1 MFQTTNQISIET
13 LLWIPREKT
22 PILDELVRLSK

>member
-13 LLWIPREKT
+13 LLWVPREQT
-22 PILDELVRLSK
+22 PILDELVGLQ